1 MEQETA
7 IFILN
12 DLLIW
17 IELYSQVKRGGERCP
32 VRYRVT
38 QLIFNPNSFIL
49 KQTGFVTLTEG
60 RHHPNLFSTV
70 FQLVFLKK
78 ASM

>member
-17 IELYSQVKRGGERCP
+17 VKLNSQVKRGGERCP
-32 VRYRVT
+32 VRDRVT
-38 QLIFNPNSFIL
+38 QLIFNLNPERSLSHSFFCGL
-49 KQTGFVTLTEG
+49 PVD
-60 RHHPNLFSTV
+60 V
-70 FQLVFLKK
+70 FEKGLNVVDPF
-78 ASM
+78 